1 MRASPRRKDK
11 GESANGWKLA
21 DCNVFYN
28 RAAGLQKGDNKLV
41 SGVPDVNIT
50 LVPFGHQ
57 SHPDLPQGFG
67 LDVIAAVRVWAAVN
81 AGNVVRLGPPKL
93 AGDAIL
99 RDARRWG
106 RIGPGGSCG
115 LQNRCGG

>member
-1 MRASPRRKDK
+1 MPGSKRPNVFCNRAS
-11 GESANGWKLA
+11 
-21 DCNVFYN
+21 
-28 RAAGLQKGDNKLV
+28 GLQKGDNQLV
-41 SGVPDVNIT
+41 SGAPGVDIA
-50 LVPFGHQ
+50 LEPFGQ
-57 SHPDLPQGFG
+57 QPHPDLPQDFVLG
-67 LDVIAAVRVWAAVN
+67 VIAAARVWVAVN
-81 AGNVVRLGPPKL
+81 AMDVVRTRPPKL